1 MKIKEF
7 TEKYNT
13 IATDRLKEDYL
24 NDNLHI
30 KTYLPF
36 LTKVTLAEKPT
47 KVINLNIFKRRK
59 TMLKKYITYKKNE
72 WKVKAMLYGTIVQI
86 MDNQDEIK
94 DMLDLV
100 KRLYEE
106 LKDVPTE
113 DLQKEF
119 VSKLAEIIH
128 NEQLADNK

>member
-1 MKIKEF
+1 MFTNIK
-7 TEKYNT
+7 
-13 IATDRLKEDYL
+13 
-24 NDNLHI
+24 
-30 KTYLPF
+30 
-36 LTKVTLAEKPT
+36 
-47 KVINLNIFKRRK
+47 
-59 TMLKKYITYKKNE
+59 YKKNE
-72 WKVKAMLYGTIVQI
+72 RKVKAMLYGTIAQI

-94 DMLDLV
+94 DMINLV

-128 NEQLADNK
+128 NEQSEYNK

>member
-1 MKIKEF
+1 MFTYFIK
-7 TEKYNT
+7 
-13 IATDRLKEDYL
+13 
-24 NDNLHI
+24 
-30 KTYLPF
+30 
-36 LTKVTLAEKPT
+36 
-47 KVINLNIFKRRK
+47 
-59 TMLKKYITYKKNE
+59 MKKNE
-72 WKVKAMLYGTIVQI
+72 WKVKAMFYGTIIQI

-119 VSKLAEIIH
+119 VSTLAEIIH
-128 NEQLADNK
+128 NEQATDNK

>member
-1 MKIKEF
+1 
-7 TEKYNT
+7 
-13 IATDRLKEDYL
+13 
-24 NDNLHI
+24 
-30 KTYLPF
+30 
-36 LTKVTLAEKPT
+36 
-47 KVINLNIFKRRK
+47 
-59 TMLKKYITYKKNE
+59 MLKKYITYKKNE
-72 WKVKAMLYGTIVQI
+72 WTVKAIFYGTIIQI

-119 VSKLAEIIH
+119 VSKLSEIIH
-128 NEQLADNK
+128 NENPKKDS

>member
-1 MKIKEF
+1 MFTYFKMK
-7 TEKYNT
+7 
-13 IATDRLKEDYL
+13 R
-24 NDNLHI
+24 
-30 KTYLPF
+30 
-36 LTKVTLAEKPT
+36 
-47 KVINLNIFKRRK
+47 
-59 TMLKKYITYKKNE
+59 NE
-72 WKVKAMLYGTIVQI
+72 WKVKTMLYGTIAQI

-119 VSKLAEIIH
+119 VSALADIIH
-128 NEQLADNK
+128 NENPKKDS

>member
-1 MKIKEF
+1 M
-7 TEKYNT
+7 
-13 IATDRLKEDYL
+13 
-24 NDNLHI
+24 
-30 KTYLPF
+30 
-36 LTKVTLAEKPT
+36 
-47 KVINLNIFKRRK
+47 
-59 TMLKKYITYKKNE
+59 ITYFFRMKRNE
-72 WKVKAMLYGTIVQI
+72 WKVKAMFYGTIAQI

-100 KRLYEE
+100 KRLYGE

-128 NEQLADNK
+128 NEQSADNK

>member
-1 MKIKEF
+1 MFTYFIK
-7 TEKYNT
+7 
-13 IATDRLKEDYL
+13 
-24 NDNLHI
+24 
-30 KTYLPF
+30 
-36 LTKVTLAEKPT
+36 
-47 KVINLNIFKRRK
+47 
-59 TMLKKYITYKKNE
+59 MKKNE
-72 WKVKAMLYGTIVQI
+72 WKVKAMFYRTIAQI

-94 DMLDLV
+94 DMINLV

-128 NEQLADNK
+128 NENPKKDS